1 MILSSFYIF
10 VLFKLLL
17 LSLPF
22 FNRKVV
28 GPDEKKYSGG
38 CLKLPRI
45 KATSA
50 SIYESSI
57 KK

>member
-28 GPDEKKYSGG
+28 GPDEKNIRAGV
-38 CLKLPRI
+38 
-45 KATSA
+45 
-50 SIYESSI
+50 
-57 KK
+57 